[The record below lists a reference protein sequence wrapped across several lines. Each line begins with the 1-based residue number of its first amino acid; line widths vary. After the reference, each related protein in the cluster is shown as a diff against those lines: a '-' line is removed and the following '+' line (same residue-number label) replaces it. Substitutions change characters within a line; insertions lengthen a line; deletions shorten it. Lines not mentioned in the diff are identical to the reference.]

1 MPLQQGFKHGWLQ
14 LGVDTTDSLNGID
27 ILSTDGKPSR
37 FQKIHAGS
45 QFNKQFVPTYNLVVV
60 AIVLVFSVLHGLRRL
75 NRARRARRATK
86 NESLY
91 KIVDNKQDDIAE
103 ETSRTSST
111 STLATLTHSD
121 SASSSTETLADIS
134 TQQKAKGDLDD
145 ENAALLEKTTTLPS
159 RPTISSRLAA
169 LLIYQP
175 RSIPVINKELPDNT
189 TSLLVLCLL
198 GLNAFYTFF
207 NCPLQFDIAVF
218 VFSDRTG
225 LLFIANLPL
234 LYFLGAKNQPL
245 KLLTGCSYE
254 TLNIYHRRLG
264 EVLCLLSFLHTAGMF
279 AVWYTVLRPTGWTLL
294 FFLTRSIIILGTL
307 AFLAYTFLYL
317 TSLRSFRRRWYE
329 LFLVLHIVLQAAA
342 LPLLWFHHHRSKPYV
357 LASLAIFALDR
368 LIFRLILKSASVPAT
383 LDVLKD
389 NATVLLT
396 AAWPLPSHSQPW
408 YARLLALTNSY
419 KAGWAPTQHV
429 FLTVPA
435 LSSRHTFQAHPFSI
449 ASAAPA
455 SADTHATLRL
465 LIRAHD
471 GFTRDLVEY
480 AKYKSGVATVRLDG
494 PYGGTRALEL
504 LLDADL
510 AVVVAGGSG
519 IAVGAPLI
527 AGLIARR
534 AESRICEDEERGDI
548 KHSDPASKT
557 KLGADEVGQR
567 ERLQSRIVL
576 IWVIHSEAQMEWLPR
591 EDADALRAAGV
602 DVVVPPPTGVAGRPD
617 VERIV
622 ETWIAERVAFDED
635 EEDGEE
641 HGRASGEVGARAG
654 RRQRHRQRVGV
665 VCSGPEGMNRGVRN
679 HCAEMAWRGLDV
691 GVEVEKYGW

>member
-14 LGVDTTDSLNGID
+14 LGIDTTDSLNGVD
-27 ILSTDGKPSR
+27 ILSTEGKPSR

-45 QFNKQFVPTYNLVVV
+45 QFNKQFVPTYNVVV
-60 AIVLVFSVLHGLRRL
+60 AAIVLLFTVLHGLRKL
-75 NRARRARRATK
+75 NRTRRARRARR

-91 KIVDNKQDDIAE
+91 RPVDNEQGEVVE

-111 STLATLTHSD
+111 STLATLSHSE
-121 SASSSTETLADIS
+121 STSSSTETLADIA
-134 TQQKAKGDLDD
+134 TDQRPKADLGD
-145 ENAALLEKTTTLPS
+145 ENAALLEKHTTLPS
-159 RPTISSRLAA
+159 RPTMSSRLAA

-198 GLNAFYTFF
+198 GLNVFYTFF

-245 KLLTGCSYE
+245 KLLTDCSYE

-264 EVLCLLSFLHTAGMF
+264 EVLCLLSLLHTAGMF

-307 AFLAYTFLYL
+307 AFLAYSLLYL

-329 LFLVLHIVLQAAA
+329 LFLVLHIILQAAA
-342 LPLLWFHHHRSKPYV
+342 LPLLWFHHRRSKPYV
-357 LASLAIFALDR
+357 LVSLAIFTLDR

-396 AAWPLPSHSQPW
+396 AAWRLPARSKPW
-408 YARLLALTNSY
+408 YARALASLTNSY
-419 KAGWAPTQHV
+419 KAGWAPAQHV
-429 FLTVPA
+429 FLTIPA
-435 LSSRHTFQAHPFSI
+435 LSSRHTFQAHPFSV
-449 ASAAPA
+449 ASVAPA
-455 SADTHATLRL
+455 SADIHATLRL

-480 AKYKSGVATVRLDG
+480 AKYKSGIETVRLDG
-494 PYGGTRALEL
+494 PYGGSRALEL

-519 IAVGAPLI
+519 IAVGAPLV
-527 AGLIARR
+527 AGLVARR
-534 AESRICEDEERGDI
+534 AESRIGEDEECGDV
-548 KHSDPASKT
+548 KDSAGKA
-557 KLGADEVGQR
+557 KLGTGRNGQ
-567 ERLQSRIVL
+567 ERTRSRICL
-576 IWVIHSEAQMEWLPR
+576 IWVVHSEAQTEWLPR

-602 DVVVPPPTGVAGRPD
+602 DIVVPRPTVIAGRPD
-617 VERIV
+617 VSRIV
-622 ETWIAERVAFDED
+622 ETWIAERVVGDH
-635 EEDGEE
+635 DGE
-641 HGRASGEVGARAG
+641 HGGAQTGKDGVTR
-654 RRQRHRQRVGV
+654 RRQRQRVGV
-665 VCSGPEGMNRGVRN
+665 VCSGPESMNRGVRH
-679 HCAEMAWRGLDV
+679 HCAKMAWKSLDV